1 MPSGTIY
8 LNKYGDGTYWPEA
21 RLKWS
26 STPNPASNTSY
37 VTLTLQLIYQKPS
50 YMEASDVNAQYYDI
64 YMDGSLTSRGNA
76 LKSVEITNE
85 KRSLTTGVWGTVQ
98 TLSFTVSH
106 NSSGNCTIY
115 IGATIV
121 DHNRPKVINFGI
133 GSGRAAINL
142 GSTTSLPSVTG
153 AVNFND
159 EENPT
164 MNYSNPMQNQ
174 TTTLEGCIASEN
186 GSIIYANYRA
196 ISKTGSSYTFNLTD
210 AERASLRAAVAKDT
224 LSVRFYVRSVIRGT
238 TYHAYSA
245 PKTMTLINAQPTLAP
260 TVVDTNTTT
269 VALTGN
275 SSKFI
280 RGHNAMKF
288 AFNAS
293 GRKGASIKSYSLVC
307 GAFKSSSSSGT
318 FNNVESGTFVFS
330 VTDSRGYTASKTVEV
345 TGIDYVQLTCNQK
358 VQMALQGESDAQ
370 VHLTVTGDCFSGNFG
385 AKKNDL
391 KIYVRHSEDGGA
403 WGAWGEITPLLAS
416 FSGNKYSL
424 TADVS
429 GFDVSGTYT
438 FQCKAVDSLGEVVTA
453 EYPVKFTPVFD
464 WGKYD
469 FNFNVPV
476 TIEGNPL
483 ADFVIE
489 TGTASMGSNGT
500 WYWAKWASG
509 KAECYGCRNYGNMGV
524 STAWGGLYRS
534 EAFTQS
540 LPSGLFKNTPEV
552 IDITFRNSN
561 FGAWIAKHE
570 TSAPSSSSSGSFIV
584 VRPASATL
592 SQAYIGF
599 NVVGRWK

>member
-1 MPSGTIY
+1 MPSGTIS
-8 LNKYGDGTYWPEA
+8 LNQYGSDTHYKG
-21 RLKWS
+21 RLKWT
-26 STPNPASNTSY
+26 STPNPANNTSY
-37 VTLTLQLIYQKPS
+37 VTLTLQYYFEHPDTARKNFAAFDIYIDCGFGYRDDALKYVES
-50 YMEASDVNAQYYDI
+50 ISEKQYYYAQVWTTAKTMSFTVYHDSSGNRTM
-64 YMDGSLTSRGNA
+64 YVGGYVQRTNYTDLTN
-76 LKSVEITNE
+76 
-85 KRSLTTGVWGTVQ
+85 LTTG
-98 TLSFTVSH
+98 
-106 NSSGNCTIY
+106 
-115 IGATIV
+115 
-121 DHNRPKVINFGI
+121 
-133 GSGRAAINL
+133 GRAPINL

-164 MNYSNPMQNQ
+164 MTYSNPMGDQV
-174 TTTLEGCIASEN
+174 TSLEGCIASEN
-186 GSIIYANYRA
+186 GSIIYANYRS

-293 GRKGASIKSYSLVC
+293 AKKGASIKSYNLVC
-307 GAFKSSSSSGT
+307 GAFKSASSSGT

-330 VTDSRGYTASKTVEV
+330 ITDSRGYTASKTIEL

-358 VQMALQGESDAQ
+358 VQMAMQPDSSAQ

-391 KIYVRHSEDGGA
+391 RIYVRHSEDGGA
-403 WGAWGEITPLLAS
+403 WGAWGEITPLLES

-483 ADFVIE
+483 VDFVIE
-489 TGTASMGSNGT
+489 TGTTSMGSNGT

-509 KAECYGCRNYGNMGV
+509 KAECYGCRNYGNMAV
-524 STAWGGLYRS
+524 TTAWGGLYRS

-540 LPSGLFKNTPEV
+540 LPSGLFVSTPEF
-552 IDITFRNSN
+552 IDITYRHSN
-561 FGAWIAKHE
+561 YGAWIAKHE